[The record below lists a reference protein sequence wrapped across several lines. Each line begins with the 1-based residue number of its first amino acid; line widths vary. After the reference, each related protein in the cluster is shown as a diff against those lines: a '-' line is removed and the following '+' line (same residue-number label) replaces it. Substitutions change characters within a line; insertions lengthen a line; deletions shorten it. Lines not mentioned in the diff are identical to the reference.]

1 MLVGDG
7 EVYTPVSVF
16 VNSFT
21 YTGDSSA
28 VSDHMKAYLIMAE
41 YSYFFHIDFLLIKS
55 DYAKLIAE
63 GKFAE
68 ADELERLLIE
78 AELLMVVF
86 SIL

>member
-1 MLVGDG
+1 
-7 EVYTPVSVF
+7 
-16 VNSFT
+16 
-21 YTGDSSA
+21 
-28 VSDHMKAYLIMAE
+28 MKAYLIMAE

-86 SIL
+86 SILWVFILFWLLKKNIFLFSFFI